1 MNYQLS
7 LIILFCFAIL
17 KPAHADSP
25 KQECV
30 GRLTFDVPEKI
41 EWATYP
47 TENKLISGGG
57 GHTFSKNIS
66 SENEYLS
73 YNHSGL
79 TLRVSNITTHHEF
92 DLQRNAILYTDETSK
107 KETLEKIDTKK
118 GRLQSIQEMNYSTDV
133 IERLKD
139 EIKILEESAA
149 DKTIK
154 EYALNISDSYVFGDN
169 TTPSQVLLWRNNR
182 IYYFNFNTPTKN
194 SAEDIK
200 DLIARFEP
208 RELYQVPNGP
218 GVCLPYGFIH
228 DDGKTGFSV
237 KNSLRFTSTPNV
249 IMSMINASQDDPT
262 KATTGTYNTDHNPG
276 YDAEKW
282 KKSKIMEKF
291 YFGDR
296 MTTLEGWRLDP
307 RPESGEQERA
317 WFAIAHVGGLAS
329 PLMAVQ
335 MFTFKQGTDGLKF
348 LTPPP
353 EAVIPRFLK
362 LTESIK
368 PQ

>member
-1 MNYQLS
+1 MKFQFH
-7 LIILFCFAIL
+7 LIPAFFIITMGA
-17 KPAHADSP
+17 AHADAP
-25 KQECV
+25 KQECF
-30 GRLTFDVPEKI
+30 GRYTFDAPEPI
-41 EWATYP
+41 EWATHS
-47 TENKLISGGG
+47 TKNNSISEGG

-66 SENEYLS
+66 SENEYLT
-73 YNHSGL
+73 YNYSGL
-79 TLRVSNITTHHEF
+79 TVRVSDITTPHEF
-92 DLQRNAILYTDETSK
+92 EIQRNAILHTNEISK
-107 KETLEKIDTKK
+107 TETLEKIDIKK
-118 GRLQSIQEMNYSTDV
+118 GRLQSIQDMNYSADI
-133 IERLKD
+133 IEGLKKD
-139 EIKILEESAA
+139 IKNLEDSTKDA
-149 DKTIK
+149 TVF
-154 EYALNISDSYVFGDN
+154 EYKFNIPDSYVFGSKN
-169 TTPSQVLLWRNNR
+169 TPSKALLWRNNR
-182 IYYFNFNTPTKN
+182 IYYFSFNTPSKKST
-194 SAEDIK
+194 EDIK
-200 DLIARFEP
+200 GLIARFEP
-208 RELYQVPNGP
+208 RELYHVPKSP
-218 GVCLPYGFIH
+218 GVCIPYGFIH
-228 DDGKTGFSV
+228 DDGKTAFSI

-249 IMSMINASQDDPT
+249 IMTMINASQDTPT
-262 KATTGTYNTDHNPG
+262 KATTGTYNTDHHPG

-291 YFGDR
+291 YFGER

-335 MFTFKQGTDGLKF
+335 MFTFKQGTDGLKD